1 MVTLPTLLPGHKLTC
16 KIDTRDKPPYW
27 LAIDDKG
34 YEYVVGAWYGV
45 IDGQANYTE
54 ADADGKIRHWRGG
67 EDGQPMAR
75 IDAEASADAYRA
87 TLPRQ
92 MRQQALWTLPSGIPA
107 AQSKQ
112 LDQLQLLARGI
123 IDRTVQRGAWLTGLT
138 GSGKT
143 QGLRWIGLA
152 CSAAGAIIYHLP
164 VTELARTMRA
174 SYGGSSP
181 EDKAKWF
188 RMQAQAESC
197 DVLCLD
203 DVGSEGTGDDLR
215 AELLR
220 IVDLRQEAGSIIVAS
235 SNIRKGN
242 LALPPPKGCGMDE
255 RLASRFGLLREVIM
269 EPVDYRKA
277 R

>member
-1 MVTLPTLLPGHKLTC
+1 MVTTPLLAPGHTLTGKVSTPGKL
-16 KIDTRDKPPYW
+16 DYW
-27 LAIDDKG
+27 LALDDKG
-34 YEYVVGAWYGV
+34 YEYVVGAWFGV
-45 IDGQANYTE
+45 VDGVPNYTE
-54 ADADGKIRHWRGG
+54 AGDDGKIRHWRGG
-67 EDGQPMAR
+67 QDGSPMSR

-92 MRQQALWTLPSGIPA
+92 IRSTPLWTLPSGIPA
-107 AQSKQ
+107 KDSPQ
-112 LDQLQLLARGI
+112 LDQLKALANGI
-123 IDRTVQRGAWLTGLT
+123 IRREVQRGAWLTGLT

-152 CSAAGAIIYHLP
+152 CSEAGANVCHLP
-164 VTELARTMRA
+164 VTELARVMRA

-188 RMQAQAESC
+188 RLQAHAESC

-203 DVGSEGTGDDLR
+203 DVGSEGAGDDLR

-220 IVDLRQEAGSIIVAS
+220 IVDLRQDARSIIVAS
-235 SNIRKGN
+235 SNIRKAN
-242 LALPPPKGCGMDE
+242 LTAPPPKGCGMDE
-255 RLASRFGLLREVIM
+255 RLASRFGMLREVVM
-269 EPVDYRKA
+269 EAVDYRKA

>member
-1 MVTLPTLLPGHKLTC
+1 MVNLPTLPPGHKLTC

-34 YEYVVGAWYGV
+34 YDYVVGAWYGV

-54 ADADGKIRHWRGG
+54 ADADGKIRHWRSGQ
-67 EDGQPMAR
+67 DGQPMAR
-75 IDAEASADAYRA
+75 IDAEAAADAYRA

-92 MRQQALWTLPSGIPA
+92 NRMATLWTLPSGIPA
-107 AQSKQ
+107 KDTPQ
-112 LDQLQLLARGI
+112 LEELKRLANGI
-123 IDRTVQRGAWLTGLT
+123 IRREVKRGAWLTGLT

-152 CSAAGAIIYHLP
+152 CSAAGAIICHLP

-174 SYGGSSP
+174 SYGGGSP
-181 EDKAKWF
+181 EDKAKWH
-188 RMQAQAESC
+188 RLQAQAESC

-242 LALPPPKGCGMDE
+242 LILPPPKGCGMDE
-255 RLASRFGLLREVIM
+255 RLASRFGLLREVVM